1 MINYDDFSKMDI
13 RIGTILEA
21 EKVEGADK
29 LLKLKVDLGP
39 STTLGA
45 SSSNPSGQDI
55 RTIVAGIAESYK
67 PQTLIGK
74 QLPIL
79 TNLESRTIRGIE
91 SQGMILAAVVE
102 EKAVILK
109 PAKKV
114 PNGTKVR

>member
-1 MINYDDFSKMDI
+1 MINFDDFQKMDI

-29 LLKLKVDLGP
+29 LLKLKVDLGSDP
-39 STTLGA
+39 ATA
-45 SSSNPSGQDI
+45 GQDI
-55 RTIVAGIAESYK
+55 RTIVAGIAKDYK
-67 PQTLIGK
+67 PQSLIDK
-74 QLPIL
+74 QLVIL
-79 TNLESRTIRGIE
+79 TNLEPRTIRGIE

-114 PNGTKVR
+114 PSGTKVR

>member
-29 LLKLKVDLGP
+29 LLKLKVDLGSDP
-39 STTLGA
+39 SNL
-45 SSSNPSGQDI
+45 SGQDI

-67 PQTLIGK
+67 PATLIGK

-79 TNLESRTIRGIE
+79 TNLEPRTIRGIE

-114 PNGTKVR
+114 PSGTKVR

>member
-1 MINYDDFSKMDI
+1 MINFDDFQKLDI

-29 LLKLKVDLGP
+29 LLKLLVDIGDP
-39 STTLGA
+39 AGT
-45 SSSNPSGQDI
+45 GQVEK
-55 RTIVAGIAESYK
+55 RTIVAGIAEDYK
-67 PQTLIGK
+67 PQSLIGK

-79 TNLESRTIRGIE
+79 TNLEPRIIRGIE
-91 SQGMILAAVVE
+91 SQGMILAAVID